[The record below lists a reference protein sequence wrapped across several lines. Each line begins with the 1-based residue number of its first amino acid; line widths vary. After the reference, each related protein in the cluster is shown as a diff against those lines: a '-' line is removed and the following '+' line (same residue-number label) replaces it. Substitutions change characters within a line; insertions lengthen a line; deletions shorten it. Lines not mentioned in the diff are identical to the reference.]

1 MYIGGN
7 ILHGAD
13 LLQKFYSGLSKS
25 NLNSLYCTLISMM
38 FTKNNHVLPHS
49 IWFQIGHDLMMNI
62 GVEILHGANLL
73 QSFFLRSH
81 LPTIFPTK
89 LPPTLNIKHGLS
101 LEDYLASQPHI
112 LEPYISSEIAEI
124 GPLPSIICESDLNF
138 WKEVL
143 NTHSSLHQVRKD
155 CSCYQACQAYLMPHA
170 VNIQQLLNVDQ

>member
-1 MYIGGN
+1 
-7 ILHGAD
+7 
-13 LLQKFYSGLSKS
+13 
-25 NLNSLYCTLISMM
+25 MM
-38 FTKNNHVLPHS
+38 FIKNNYLLPYS

-89 LPPTLNIKHGLS
+89 LPPTLNIKPGFYPKSISKMATVTLDGLS

-112 LEPYISSEIAEI
+112 LEPYISSAITEI
-124 GPLPSIICESDLNF
+124 GFLLSIISELDLNF

-143 NTHSSLHQVRKD
+143 NTHSSPHQARKD
-155 CSCYQACQAYLMPHA
+155 CSCYHACQAYLMPVT
-170 VNIQQLLNVDQ
+170 VNIQPLTSSLRYICKT